1 MPDFISLAERA
12 ALLAVVD
19 SEVPPGIEAVWLTGS
34 RTRGQARQGSD
45 WDVLVIHPDAPDDEY
60 RVLAAGSFTH
70 PGPDGNLINGFMVR
84 QRRLDTDPRPYF
96 ADCRQFGI
104 RLR

>member
-60 RVLAAGSFTH
+60 RVLAAGSFTR
-70 PGPDGNLINGFMVR
+70 PGPDGNLINGFYGTAAAARYRSAPVFCG
-84 QRRLDTDPRPYF
+84 LPT
-96 ADCRQFGI
+96 I
-104 RLR
+104 RN